1 MFDLSFVIL
10 IKKWLIYPYCLSIY
24 VNFSV
29 YEAGKGD
36 EFHLLDLL
44 CEALDPEFYAS
55 RAPGSFTQETGHTK
69 ASSPNDCFT
78 HQHKFTMRK
87 NGFISQVM
95 RKVR

>member
-1 MFDLSFVIL
+1 VGYTHKEMVDLSLLFVNICEL
-10 IKKWLIYPYCLSIY
+10 QCL
-24 VNFSV
+24 
-29 YEAGKGD
+29 YEAGKGN
-36 EFHLLDLL
+36 EFHVLDLL

-87 NGFISQVM
+87 NGFISQAM